1 MKTLTQLFSK
11 YVPGPEVKAF
21 FDEATEYC
29 VKKSNK
35 RNNAFEIEV
44 SLTRIVSRRV
54 LYEAEDKI
62 REAYNGEYYVRFV
75 PRYPRELFT
84 YDYIPQIILET
95 EKIGEITKGFFV
107 NCDYTLTNNSLSFSI
122 PFNSNGVDF
131 LTAGKVQRVIEEIIF
146 REFGIKM
153 RVTISEMED
162 YVPYFESDEHKRFIE
177 DLNEQCRASL
187 AEYDKML
194 ANRAAEQDNGAKKP
208 DSTADKDTAKAEEA
222 KDLKRIWSVYDED
235 CIAYID
241 NGKCKIG
248 SAVYDISAP
257 ELIWGDEFDLVPIS
271 ISSIRNHGA
280 TLCVIGTVSNTEH
293 DQAKFGDRKWY
304 FSFGLFDGNASLTV
318 KIESKEDEDCKEL
331 SGLVSPGMCI
341 AVYGTVKKDY
351 KSGDI
356 IVIPQAVSKIS
367 KEKRK
372 DKAEHKRV
380 ELHLHTNMSAMDAL
394 IPSDVA
400 VKTAAAWGHKAVAI
414 TDHGNVQGFPDAMIT
429 LDKMYNFTKRQEGEE
444 RFKVIYG
451 LEAYF
456 VNDSVSPLY
465 GKYNGA
471 VDDNLVIFDL
481 ETTGL
486 SNATCE
492 IIEFGA
498 VKVKNGEIVDRF
510 SSFVKPD
517 SLISEEITNLTSI
530 TNDDVKNARKIN
542 EVLPEF
548 LAFSEGALLIAHN
561 ADFDVGFV
569 RAAAN
574 KLGIKFDSPYLDTV
588 GLSRFLNSDLKSH
601 KLDVLAKYYDLGHF
615 NHHRAVD
622 DAEMLTMIYFA
633 MVKKMQQ
640 FDIFEFSHLVRDI
653 QINADPLKLETHHM
667 IILVKNLVGLKNL
680 YKLISKGFLEYYR
693 RYPRIP
699 KSQLDK
705 YREGLIIG
713 SACSAGELYSAI
725 LDNKSETEIEEIAS
739 YYDYLEVQ
747 PIGNDQYLVAE
758 GKLPDEEALRN
769 INRRIVA
776 LGEKLNKPVAATSD
790 AHFINPEDELYRRIL
805 LAGLKFKDADKPT
818 PIYMRTTD
826 EMLEEF
832 SYLGEE
838 KAFEIVVKNTNDIAD
853 MIEYIRPIPEGS
865 YPPHLEG
872 AEEELRDKCWT
883 RARSMYGENLPDLVK
898 NRLEVELNSIISN
911 GYAVLYV
918 IAERLVHYS
927 ESQGYLVG
935 SRGSVGSSFVATMA
949 GISEV
954 NPLPPHYYC
963 KKCQYNDFSNPQNAG
978 SGFDMP
984 SRTCPVC
991 GSPLEQDGQDI
1002 PFETF
1007 LGFKGDK
1014 SPDIDLN
1021 FSGEVQGKV
1030 HKFTEELF
1038 GAENVFKA
1046 GTIGTLADKTAFGF
1060 VMKYFEGKGQQV
1072 CRAEVDRIIN
1082 GCVGVKRTTGQ
1093 HPGGIIVVPRDREV
1107 YDFTPVQHPADDPKS
1122 DIVTTHFAFSY
1133 LHDTILKLD
1142 ELGHDIPTK
1151 YKYLEK
1157 YSGIMID
1164 QVAMNDRS
1172 IYELFEST
1180 EPLGIPQMDR
1190 SDRETKLLGL
1200 MVGTLG
1206 LPEFGTNFIQGVLVD
1221 AKPKNFADLMQISGL
1236 THGTDV
1242 WLGNAQDLIKDG
1254 ICDISK
1260 VIGTRD
1266 GIMLDLIR
1274 YGMENLTSFKI
1285 MESVRKGKGLT
1296 PEWEADMLAHNVPEW
1311 YIASCKKI
1319 KYMFPKAHA
1328 AAYVMSAIR
1337 LAWYKVHEPVAFYCA
1352 ILSVAPDGF
1361 DGTIVGQGRDYVYK
1375 KMHEIDK
1382 LGKEASPKD
1391 KETFGA
1397 LQFAHEAMLRGVRF
1411 LPVHLKYSHAREF
1424 LPENGCIRM
1433 PFIAL
1438 PGLGLNA
1445 ALNITAARDE
1455 DPFFSVEDLKL
1466 RGKANKGV
1474 IDTLRANGVLDGL
1487 SETDQISLFDII

>member
-1 MKTLTQLFSK
+1 MKTLRELFKQYTPSEEI
-11 YVPGPEVKAF
+11 GAF
-21 FDEATEYC
+21 FDSVKEYQ
-29 VKKSNK
+29 VRKSKK
-35 RNNAFEIEV
+35 RADFFEIDLPLDRTV
-44 SLTRIVSRRV
+44 SKTL
-54 LYEAEDKI
+54 LYEAEDDI
-62 REAYNGEYYVRFV
+62 RRAYDGKYLVRFV
-75 PRYPRELFT
+75 PKYPSKLFS
-84 YDYIPQIILET
+84 YDYIPQIIVET
-95 EKIGEITKGFFV
+95 EKIGEITKGFFIG
-107 NCDYTLTNNSLSFSI
+107 CDYTLKSDCLEFSI

-131 LTAGKVQRVIEEIIF
+131 LTAGKVQRIIEEIIYN
-146 REFGIKM
+146 EFSIKM
-153 RVTISEMED
+153 AVVIKEMDD
-162 YVPYFESDEHKRFIE
+162 YIPYFESEEHKQFIE
-177 DLNEQCRASL
+177 ELNNQCRESLKEYENHSRNEASGKN
-187 AEYDKML
+187 DKSESKSEKEEK
-194 ANRAAEQDNGAKKP
+194 AAPEIQL
-208 DSTADKDTAKAEEA
+208 S
-222 KDLKRIWSVYDED
+222 RIWSAYDED
-235 CIAYID
+235 CMAIVEDGI
-241 NGKCKIG
+241 CTIG
-248 SAVYDISAP
+248 RSVFDISCP
-257 ELIWGDEFDLVPIS
+257 ELKWGDEEFAVNPVS
-271 ISSIRNHGA
+271 ISTIRHPGGEV
-280 TLCVIGTVSNTEH
+280 CVIGTVSGCILE
-293 DQAKFGDRKWY
+293 QAKFGNRKWY
-304 FSFGLFDGNASLTV
+304 FAFGIFDGNASIHV
-318 KIESKEDEDCKEL
+318 KIEGDDEEECK
-331 SGLVSPGMCI
+331 GLADAVSNGMCI
-341 AVYGTVKKDY
+341 AVCGTVKKDY
-351 KSGDI
+351 KSGDLL
-356 IVIPQAVSKIS
+356 IVPDAVSSIS
-367 KEKRK
+367 KQKRK
-372 DKAEHKRV
+372 DTAPQKRV

-400 VKTAAAWGHKAVAI
+400 VKTAAGWGHKAVAI
-414 TDHGNVQGFPDAMIT
+414 TDHGNAQGFPEAMIA
-429 LDKMYNFTKRQEGEE
+429 LDKMYNFTKPEEGEE

-456 VNDSVSPLY
+456 VNDSASPLY
-465 GKYNGA
+465 GKYNGR

-486 SNATCE
+486 SSATCE
-492 IIEFGA
+492 IIEIGA
-498 VKVKNGEIVDRF
+498 VKVANGEIVDRY
-510 SSFVKPD
+510 STFVKPE
-517 SLISEEITNLTSI
+517 SKISEEITKLTSI
-530 TNDDVKNARKIN
+530 TNDDVSDARKID

-548 LAFSEGALLIAHN
+548 LEFCGKALLVAHN

-588 GLSRFLNSDLKSH
+588 GLSRFLNTDLKSH
-601 KLDVLAKYYDLGHF
+601 KLDVLAKYFNLGGF

-622 DAEMLTMIYFA
+622 DAEMLTMIYFS

-640 FDIFEFSHLVRDI
+640 FDIQEFAALIKDI
-653 QINADPLKLETHHM
+653 QINADPLKLKTYHM

-680 YKLISKGFLEYYR
+680 YRLISMGYLNYYHR
-693 RYPRIP
+693 SPRIP

-725 LDNKSETEIEEIAS
+725 LDNRSETEIEEIAS

-747 PIGNDQYLVAE
+747 PIGNDKYLIADGEVA
-758 GKLPDEEALRN
+758 DEEALRN
-769 INRRIVA
+769 INRRIVS
-776 LGEKLNKPVAATSD
+776 LGDKLGKPVVATSD

-832 SYLGEE
+832 AYLGEE
-838 KAFEIVVKNTNDIAD
+838 KAFEIVVKNSNDIAD
-853 MIEYIRPIPEGS
+853 SIEQIRPIPAGS

-872 AEEELRDKCWT
+872 AEEELREKCWT
-883 RARSMYGENLPDLVK
+883 RARSMYSENLPDLVK
-898 NRLEVELNSIISN
+898 NRLEIELNSIISN

-963 KKCQYNDFSNPQNAG
+963 KKCQYNDFSNPTGAG

-984 SRTCPVC
+984 SKNCPVC
-991 GSPLEQDGQDI
+991 GTPLEQDGQDI

-1060 VMKYFEGKGQQV
+1060 VMKYFEGKGQQL

-1093 HPGGIIVVPRDREV
+1093 HPGGIIVVPRDRDV

-1180 EPLGIPQMDR
+1180 EPLGIPQKERDKH
-1190 SDRETKLLGL
+1190 ETKMLGL

-1274 YGMENLTSFKI
+1274 YGMENLTAFKI

-1361 DGTIVGQGRDYVYK
+1361 DGTIVAQGRDAVYR
-1375 KMHEIDK
+1375 KMLEIDK
-1382 LGKEASPKD
+1382 MGKEATAKD
-1391 KETFGA
+1391 KDTFGA

-1411 LPVHLKYSHAREF
+1411 LPVSLKYSDAREF
-1424 LPENGCIRM
+1424 LPENGNIRM
-1433 PFIAL
+1433 PMIAL

-1445 ALNITAARDE
+1445 ALSITAARDE
-1455 DPFFSVEDLKL
+1455 EPFFSVEDLKL

>member
-1 MKTLTQLFSK
+1 MMMKTLRELFK
-11 YVPGPEVKAF
+11 LYDPDTEIGEF
-21 FDEATEYC
+21 FDSVKEYQ
-29 VKKSNK
+29 VRKLKK
-35 RNNAFEIEV
+35 RNDIYEIDIPLDNIV
-44 SLTRIVSRRV
+44 NKSL
-54 LYEAEDKI
+54 LYEAEEEI
-62 REAYNGEYYVRFV
+62 RKAYDGKYYVRFV
-75 PRYPRELFT
+75 PKYNPSLFS
-84 YDYIPQIILET
+84 YDYIQQIIIET
-95 EKIGEITKGFFV
+95 EKIGEITKGFFIG
-107 NCDYTLTNNSLSFSI
+107 CDYTLTRDTLTFSI
-122 PFNSNGVDF
+122 PFNANGIDF
-131 LTAGKVQRVIEEIIF
+131 LTAGKVQRIIEDIIF
-146 REFGIKM
+146 GEFAIKLK
-153 RVTISEMED
+153 VVIKEMDD
-162 YVPYFESDEHKRFIE
+162 YIPYFETEEHKQFIE
-177 DLNEQCRASL
+177 DLNNACRASL
-187 AEYDKML
+187 KEYETASMRSDT
-194 ANRAAEQDNGAKKP
+194 ASKP
-208 DSTADKDTAKAEEA
+208 DKAEIADKADDKPELN
-222 KDLKRIWSVYDED
+222 LKRIWSAYDED
-235 CIAYID
+235 CMAIIED
-241 NGKCKIG
+241 GICTIG
-248 SAVYDISAP
+248 NAVYDISSP
-257 ELIWGDEFDLVPIS
+257 EIKWGEPFAVTPIS
-271 ISSIRNHGA
+271 ISAIRSPGGEV
-280 TLCVIGTVSNTEH
+280 CVIGTVSGCNLE
-293 DQAKFGDRKWY
+293 QARFGNRKW
-304 FSFGLFDGNASLTV
+304 FFAFGVFDGNASVTV
-318 KIESKEDEDCKEL
+318 KIEGDSEEECKEL
-331 SGLVSPGMCI
+331 AGVVSNGMCI
-341 AVYGTVKKDY
+341 AVYGTVKKEY
-351 KSGDI
+351 KSGDMI
-356 IVIPQAVSKIS
+356 IVPDAVSIIS
-367 KEKRK
+367 KEKRR
-372 DKAEHKRV
+372 DKAPEKRV

-400 VKTAAAWGHKAVAI
+400 VKTAASWGHKAIAI
-414 TDHGNVQGFPDAMIT
+414 TDHGNVQGFPEAMIA
-429 LDKMYNFTKRQEGEE
+429 LDKMYGFKDPEEGEE

-451 LEAYF
+451 MEAYF
-456 VNDSVSPLY
+456 VNDSASPLY
-465 GKYNGA
+465 GKYNGKI
-471 VDDNLVIFDL
+471 DDNLVIFDL

-486 SNATCE
+486 SSTTCE

-498 VKVKNGEIVDRF
+498 VKVMNGEIVDRF

-517 SLISEEITNLTSI
+517 HEISEEITKLTSI

-542 EVLPEF
+542 DILPEF
-548 LAFSEGALLIAHN
+548 LEFCGNCLLIAHN

-569 RAAAN
+569 RAAAK
-574 KLGIKFDSPYLDTV
+574 KLDIPFNSPYLDTV
-588 GLSRFLNSDLKSH
+588 GLSRFLNTDLKSH
-601 KLDVLAKYYDLGHF
+601 KLDVLAKYYGLGDF

-622 DAEMLTMIYFA
+622 DTEMLTQIYFN
-633 MVKKMQQ
+633 MVKKLELS
-640 FDIFEFSHLVRDI
+640 DIRNFSALVNEI
-653 QINADPLKLETHHM
+653 QANADPLKLKTYHM

-680 YKLISKGFLEYYR
+680 YKLVSLGYLNYYHR
-693 RYPRIP
+693 SPRIP
-699 KSQLDK
+699 KSELDK
-705 YREGLIIG
+705 HREGLIIG

-725 LDNKSETEIEEIAS
+725 LDNKGDSEIEEIAS

-747 PIGNDQYLVAE
+747 PIGNDGYLVKE
-758 GKLPDEEALRN
+758 GELPDDEALRD

-776 LGEKLNKPVAATSD
+776 LGDKLGKPVVATSD
-790 AHFINPEDELYRRIL
+790 AHFIDPDDELYRRIL

-832 SYLGEE
+832 AYLGEE
-838 KAFEIVVKNTNDIAD
+838 KAYEIVVKNTNDIAD
-853 MIEYIRPIPEGS
+853 SIESIRPIPKGN

-872 AEEELRDKCWT
+872 AEEELREKCWK

-898 NRLEVELNSIISN
+898 NRLEIELNSIISN

-918 IAERLVHYS
+918 IAERLVMYS

-963 KKCQYNDFSNPQNAG
+963 KNCQYNDFSNLDGAG

-984 SRTCPVC
+984 SRNCPVC
-991 GSPLEQDGQDI
+991 GTPLEQDGQDI

-1060 VMKYFEGKGQQV
+1060 VMKYFEGKGQQL
-1072 CRAEVDRIIN
+1072 CRAEVDRIIS

-1093 HPGGIIVVPRDREV
+1093 HPGGIIVVPRDRDV
-1107 YDFTPVQHPADDPKS
+1107 YEFTPVQHPADDPRS

-1157 YSGIMID
+1157 YSGITID
-1164 QVAMNDRS
+1164 KVAMNDRS

-1180 EPLGIPQMDR
+1180 EPLGIPQH
-1190 SDRETKLLGL
+1190 DREKHETKMLGL

-1274 YGMENLTSFKI
+1274 YGMENLTAFKI

-1296 PEWEADMLAHNVPEW
+1296 PEWEADMLDHGVPSW
-1311 YIASCKKI
+1311 YITSCKKI

-1361 DGTIVGQGRDYVYK
+1361 DGSIVSQGRDAVYR
-1375 KMHEIDK
+1375 KMQEIDK
-1382 LGKEASPKD
+1382 LGKEATAKD
-1391 KETFGA
+1391 KDTFGA

-1411 LPVHLKYSHAREF
+1411 LPVNLKYSHAKEF
-1424 LPENGCIRM
+1424 LPENGSIRM
-1433 PFIAL
+1433 PLTAL
-1438 PGLGLNA
+1438 PGLGLSA

-1455 DPFFSVEDLKL
+1455 DMFFSIEDLQL

-1474 IDTLRANGVLDGL
+1474 IDTLRANGILDGL

>member
-1 MKTLTQLFSK
+1 MKTLRQLFKLYTPSEEI
-11 YVPGPEVKAF
+11 GDL
-21 FDEATEYC
+21 FDSVGEYQ
-29 VKKSNK
+29 VRKLKK
-35 RNNAFEIEV
+35 RNDIFEIDIPLKKTV
-44 SLTRIVSRRV
+44 SKTI
-54 LYEAEDKI
+54 LYEAEEEI
-62 REAYNGEYYVRFV
+62 RKAYDGKYFVRFV
-75 PRYPRELFT
+75 PKYDKSLFS
-84 YDYIPQIILET
+84 YDYIQQIIIET
-95 EKIGEITKGFFV
+95 ERIGEITKGFFIG
-107 NCDYTLTNNSLSFSI
+107 CDYTLTSDTLTFSI

-131 LTAGKVQRVIEEIIF
+131 LTAGKVQRVIEDII
-146 REFGIKM
+146 RDEFSISLKVIIK
-153 RVTISEMED
+153 EMED
-162 YVPYFESDEHKRFIE
+162 YIPYFESDEHKQFLE
-177 DLNEQCRASL
+177 DLNNACRESLKEYENASNRPRE
-187 AEYDKML
+187 AAKADQSQDKDQK
-194 ANRAAEQDNGAKKP
+194 NAKDKP
-208 DSTADKDTAKAEEA
+208 DLE
-222 KDLKRIWSVYDED
+222 LKRIWSAYDED
-235 CIAYID
+235 CMAIVED
-241 NGKCKIG
+241 GTCTIG
-248 SAVYDISAP
+248 RAIFDISSP
-257 ELIWGDEFDLVPIS
+257 EYKWGEFFPINPVS
-271 ISSIRNHGA
+271 ISTIRIPGGDICA
-280 TLCVIGTVSNTEH
+280 VGTVSGSILE
-293 DQAKFGDRKWY
+293 QAKFGNKKWY
-304 FSFGLFDGNASLTV
+304 FAFGLFDGNASITV
-318 KIESKEDEDCKEL
+318 KLEGDSEEECKEL
-331 SGLVSPGMCI
+331 SGVISNGMCI
-341 AVYGTVKKDY
+341 AVSGIVKKEY
-351 KSGDI
+351 KTNDLYI
-356 IVIPQAVSKIS
+356 IPDAIAEIK

-372 DKAEHKRV
+372 AFAPQKRV

-400 VKTAAAWGHKAVAI
+400 VKTAASWGHKAVAI
-414 TDHGNVQGFPDAMIT
+414 TDHGNAQGFPEAMIA
-429 LDKMYNFTKRQEGEE
+429 LDKMYNFTKPEEGEE

-456 VNDSVSPLY
+456 VNDSASPLY
-465 GKYNGA
+465 GKYNGLI
-471 VDDNLVIFDL
+471 DDNLVIFDL

-486 SNATCE
+486 SSLTCE

-498 VKVKNGEIVDRF
+498 VKVMNGEIVDRF

-517 SLISEEITNLTSI
+517 NPISAEITELTSI
-530 TNDDVKNARKIN
+530 TNDDVKDARKIN
-542 EVLPEF
+542 EILPEF
-548 LAFSEGALLIAHN
+548 LEFCGKSLLIAHN

-569 RAAAN
+569 RAAAK
-574 KLGIKFDSPYLDTV
+574 KLGIPFDSPYLDTV
-588 GLSRFLNSDLKSH
+588 GLSRYLNTDLKSH

-622 DAEMLTMIYFA
+622 DAEMLTQIYFS
-633 MVKKMQQ
+633 MVKKMQL
-640 FDIFEFSHLVRDI
+640 FDIKEFSTLVNNI
-653 QINADPLKLETHHM
+653 QVNADPLKLKTYHM

-680 YKLISKGFLEYYR
+680 YRLISMGYLNYYHR
-693 RYPRIP
+693 SPRLP
-699 KSQLDK
+699 KSELDK

-725 LDNKSETEIEEIAS
+725 LDNKGDAEIEEIAS

-747 PIGNDQYLVAE
+747 PIGNDMYLVKDGE
-758 GKLPDEEALRN
+758 LPNEEALRD

-776 LGEKLNKPVAATSD
+776 LGEKLGKPVVATSD

-853 MIEYIRPIPEGS
+853 SIEPIRPIPLGS

-883 RARSMYGENLPDLVK
+883 RAKSMYGENLPDLVK
-898 NRLEVELNSIISN
+898 KRLEVELNSIISN

-963 KKCQYNDFSNPQNAG
+963 KKCQYNDFSNPTQAG

-984 SRTCPVC
+984 SRNCPVC
-991 GSPLEQDGQDI
+991 GAQLEQDGQDI

-1060 VMKYFEGKGQQV
+1060 VMKYFEGKGQQL
-1072 CRAEVDRIIN
+1072 CRAEVDRIIT

-1093 HPGGIIVVPRDREV
+1093 HPGGIIVVPRDRDV

-1172 IYELFEST
+1172 IYALFEST
-1180 EPLGIPQMDR
+1180 EPLGIPQKERDKH
-1190 SDRETKLLGL
+1190 ETKMLGL

-1274 YGMENLTSFKI
+1274 YGMENLTAFKI

-1337 LAWYKVHEPVAFYCA
+1337 LAWYKVHQPVAFYCA

-1361 DGTIVGQGRDYVYK
+1361 DGSIVAQGREAVYR
-1375 KMHEIDK
+1375 KMQEIDK
-1382 LGKEASPKD
+1382 MGKEATQKD
-1391 KETFGA
+1391 KDTFGA
-1397 LQFAHEAMLRGVRF
+1397 LQFAHEAMLRGIRF
-1411 LPVHLKYSHAREF
+1411 LPVNLKYSHAKEF
-1424 LPENGCIRM
+1424 LPENGNIRM
-1433 PFIAL
+1433 PLIAL
-1438 PGLGLNA
+1438 PGLGLSA

-1455 DPFFSVEDLKL
+1455 EPFFSIEDLKL

-1474 IDTLRANGVLDGL
+1474 IDTLRANGILDGL

>member
-1 MKTLTQLFSK
+1 MKTLRELFKLYIPNNEIAELFDS
-11 YVPGPEVKAF
+11 VKS
-21 FDEATEYC
+21 YQ
-29 VKKSNK
+29 VRKLK
-35 RNNAFEIEV
+35 RRNDIFEIDINLNKLV
-44 SLTRIVSRRV
+44 PRV
-54 LYEAEDKI
+54 LLYEAENGI
-62 REAYNGEYYVRFV
+62 RNAYDGKYFVKFV
-75 PRYPRELFT
+75 PRYDKSLFS
-84 YDYIPQIILET
+84 YDYIQQIIIEA
-95 EKIGEITKGFFV
+95 ERVGEVTKGFFV
-107 NCDYTLTNNSLSFSI
+107 GCDYTLTSNTLTFSI
-122 PFNSNGVDF
+122 PFNSNGINF
-131 LTAGKVQRVIEEIIF
+131 LTTAKVQKVIEDIVNK
-146 REFGIKM
+146 EFSISLNVVIK
-153 RVTISEMED
+153 EMDD
-162 YVPYFESDEHKRFIE
+162 YVPYFESEEHKQFIE
-177 DLNEQCRASL
+177 DLNNACRESL
-187 AEYDKML
+187 KQYDSKP
-194 ANRAAEQDNGAKKP
+194 RESDKKENNDVSESKTTN
-208 DSTADKDTAKAEEA
+208 DSLNLN
-222 KDLKRIWSVYDED
+222 LKRIWSAYDED
-235 CIAYID
+235 CIALIED
-241 NGKCKIG
+241 GCCSIG
-248 SAVYDISAP
+248 RAIFDISSP
-257 ELIWGDEFDLVPIS
+257 QLLWGEDFTIVPIS
-271 ISSIRNHGA
+271 ISNIRTPGGEV
-280 TLCVIGTVSNTEH
+280 CVIGNVSGCNIE
-293 DQAKFGDRKWY
+293 QARFGNKKW
-304 FSFGLFDGNASLTV
+304 FFIFNLFDGNASISIKL
-318 KIESKEDEDCKEL
+318 EGDDEDECRSL
-331 SGLVSPGMCI
+331 ANVISNGMCV
-341 AVYGTVKKDY
+341 AVDGIVKKEF
-351 KSGDI
+351 KTGDLY
-356 IVIPQAVSKIS
+356 VIPEAVSEIKRIA
-367 KEKRK
+367 RK
-372 DKAEHKRV
+372 DNATQKRV

-400 VKTAAAWGHKAVAI
+400 VKTAASWGHKAIAI
-414 TDHGNVQGFPDAMIT
+414 TDHGNVQGFPEAMIA
-429 LDKMYNFTKRQEGEE
+429 LDKMYNFSKPQDGEE

-451 LEAYF
+451 MEAYF
-456 VNDSVSPLY
+456 VNDSISPLY
-465 GKYNGA
+465 GKYNGLI
-471 VDDNLVIFDL
+471 DDNLVIFDL

-486 SNATCE
+486 SSATCE
-492 IIEFGA
+492 IIEIGA

-510 SSFVKPD
+510 SCFVKPD
-517 SLISEEITNLTSI
+517 NPITDEITKLTSI
-530 TNDDVKNARKIN
+530 TNQDVENAHTIDK
-542 EVLPEF
+542 VLPEF
-548 LAFSEGALLIAHN
+548 LAFCGECLLVAHN

-569 RAAAN
+569 RAAAK
-574 KLGIKFDSPYLDTV
+574 KLGLYFDSPYLDTV
-588 GLSRFLNSDLKSH
+588 GLSRYLNTDLKSH
-601 KLDVLAKYYDLGHF
+601 KLDVVAKYYNLGSFH
-615 NHHRAVD
+615 HHRAVD
-622 DAEMLTMIYFA
+622 DAEILAQIYFA
-633 MVKKMQQ
+633 MVKKMQL
-640 FDIFEFSHLVRDI
+640 FDIEEFKTLVNNI
-653 QINADPLKLETHHM
+653 QVNADPLKLKTYHM

-680 YKLISKGFLEYYR
+680 YRLISMGYLDYYHR
-693 RYPRIP
+693 TPRLP
-699 KSQLDK
+699 KSELDK

-725 LDNKSETEIEEIAS
+725 LDNRSDSEIEEIAS

-747 PIGNDQYLVAE
+747 PIGNDMYLVKE
-758 GKLPDEEALRN
+758 GELPNEEALRD
-769 INRRIVA
+769 INRRIVE
-776 LGEKLNKPVAATSD
+776 LGDKLGKPVVATSD
-790 AHFINPEDELYRRIL
+790 AHFINPDDELYRRIL

-818 PIYMRTTD
+818 PIYLRTTD

-853 MIEYIRPIPEGS
+853 SIEHIRPIPAGS
-865 YPPHLEG
+865 YPPHLDG
-872 AEEELRDKCWT
+872 AEEELREKCWT
-883 RARSMYGENLPDLVK
+883 RAKSMYGENLPDLVK
-898 NRLEVELNSIISN
+898 NRLEIELNSIISN

-963 KKCQYNDFSNPQNAG
+963 KKCQYNDFSNPTQAG
-978 SGFDMP
+978 SGFDME
-984 SRTCPVC
+984 SRVCPVC
-991 GSPLEQDGQDI
+991 GTPLEQDGQDI

-1060 VMKYFEGKGQQV
+1060 VMKYFEGKGQQL
-1072 CRAEVDRIIN
+1072 CRAEIDRIIT

-1093 HPGGIIVVPRDREV
+1093 HPGGIIVVPRDRDV

-1172 IYELFEST
+1172 IYSLFEST
-1180 EPLGIPQMDR
+1180 EPLGIPQKDR
-1190 SDRETKLLGL
+1190 DKHETKMLGL

-1274 YGMENLTSFKI
+1274 YGMENLTAFKI

-1296 PEWEADMLAHNVPEW
+1296 PEWEADMRAHDVPDW

-1337 LAWYKVHEPVAFYCA
+1337 LAWYKVHQPVAFYCA

-1361 DGTIVGQGRDYVYK
+1361 DGSVVAQGRDAVYRR
-1375 KMHEIDK
+1375 MQEIDK
-1382 LGKEASPKD
+1382 MGKEATQKD
-1391 KETFGA
+1391 KDTFGA
-1397 LQFAHEAMLRGVRF
+1397 LQFAHEAMLRGIRF
-1411 LPVHLKYSHAREF
+1411 LPVNLKYSHANEF
-1424 LPENGCIRM
+1424 LPENGNIRM
-1433 PFIAL
+1433 PLIAL
-1438 PGLGLNA
+1438 PGLGLSA
-1445 ALNITAARDE
+1445 AQNITAARDE
-1455 DPFFSVEDLKL
+1455 EPFFSVEDLKL

-1474 IDTLRANGVLDGL
+1474 IDTLRSNGILDGL
-1487 SETDQISLFDII
+1487 SETDQISLFDLI

>member
-1 MKTLTQLFSK
+1 MKTLRQLFSK
-11 YVPGPEVKAF
+11 YNASEEIGAF
-21 FDEATEYC
+21 FDSVSAYQ
-29 VKKSNK
+29 VRKSNS
-35 RNNAFEIEV
+35 RQGVFEIDIELENTV
-44 SLTRIVSRRV
+44 SKPLI
-54 LYEAEDKI
+54 YEAEEEIKK
-62 REAYNGEYYVRFV
+62 AYDGQYLVRFV
-75 PRYPRELFT
+75 PKYDKSLFT
-84 YDYIPQIILET
+84 YDYINQIIIET
-95 EKIGEITKGFFV
+95 ERIGEITKGFFTE
-107 NCDYTLTNNSLSFSI
+107 CDYTLSSDTLTFSI
-122 PFNSNGVDF
+122 PFNSNGIDF
-131 LTAGKVQRVIEEIIF
+131 LTAGRVQKVISDIIF
-146 REFGIKM
+146 AEFGIRYNVVIK
-153 RVTISEMED
+153 EMED
-162 YVPYFESDEHKRFIE
+162 YVPYFESDEHKQFIE
-177 DLNEQCRASL
+177 QLNNQCRESMKAYENAERNSTSQSKSTEEDKAS
-187 AEYDKML
+187 
-194 ANRAAEQDNGAKKP
+194 AKENTKP
-208 DSTADKDTAKAEEA
+208 EL
-222 KDLKRIWSVYDED
+222 DLKRIWSAYDED
-235 CIAYID
+235 CMAIVEDGI
-241 NGKCKIG
+241 CTIG
-248 SAVYDISAP
+248 NAKFDISSP
-257 ELIWGDEFDLVPIS
+257 EYKWGDIFQINPVS
-271 ISSIRNHGA
+271 ISTIRAAGGKV
-280 TLCVIGTVSNTEH
+280 CVLGTV
-293 DQAKFGDRKWY
+293 FGRNLEQGRFGNKKWFFTFNIY
-304 FSFGLFDGNASLTV
+304 DGNASISV
-318 KIESKEDEDCKEL
+318 KYEQPTEEDCKEL
-331 SGLVSPGMCI
+331 ADLISDGLCI
-341 AVYGTVKKDY
+341 SLVGSVIKEYNTQDM
-351 KSGDI
+351 I
-356 IVIPQAVSKIS
+356 IVPEAFAVIS

-372 DKAEHKRV
+372 DMAPQKRV

-394 IPSDVA
+394 TPSDVA
-400 VKTAAAWGHKAVAI
+400 VKTAAGWGHKAIAI
-414 TDHGNVQGFPDAMIT
+414 TDHGNVQGFPEAMIA
-429 LDKMYNFTKRQEGEE
+429 LDKMYNYTKPEEGEE

-451 LEAYF
+451 MEAYF
-456 VNDSVSPLY
+456 VNDSASPLY

-471 VDDNLVIFDL
+471 IDDNLVIFDL

-486 SNATCE
+486 SSLSCE

-498 VKVKNGEIVDRF
+498 IKVAKGEIIDRF
-510 SSFVKPD
+510 SSFVKPTVA
-517 SLISEEITNLTSI
+517 ISEEITNLTSI
-530 TNDDVKNARKIN
+530 TNDDVADAPSIE
-542 EVLPEF
+542 EVLPKFLEF
-548 LAFSEGALLIAHN
+548 SKGALLVAHN

-569 RAAAN
+569 RAAAK
-574 KLGIKFDSPYLDTV
+574 KLDIPFNAPYLDTV
-588 GLSRFLNSDLKSH
+588 GLSRFLNTDLKSH
-601 KLDVLAKYYDLGHF
+601 KLDVVANYFGLGNF

-622 DAEMLTMIYFA
+622 DAEMLTQIYFA

-640 FDIFEFSHLVRDI
+640 FDISDFASLVKDI
-653 QINADPLKLETHHM
+653 QLNADPLKLKSYHL

-680 YKLISKGFLEYYR
+680 YRLVSMGYLNYY
-693 RYPRIP
+693 YKSPRIP
-699 KSQLDK
+699 KSELDK

-713 SACSAGELYSAI
+713 SACSAGELFSAI
-725 LDNKSETEIEEIAS
+725 LDNRGESEIEEIAS

-747 PIGNDQYLVAE
+747 PLGNDKYLVDDGE
-758 GKLPDEEALRN
+758 LPNIEALKD
-769 INRRIVA
+769 INRRIIA
-776 LGEKLNKPVAATSD
+776 LGDKLGKPVVATSD

-818 PIYMRTTD
+818 PIYLRTTD

-853 MIEYIRPIPEGS
+853 LIEPIRPIPLGS

-872 AEEELRDKCWT
+872 AEEELREKCWT
-883 RARSMYGENLPDLVK
+883 RARSMYSDNLPDLVK
-898 NRLEVELNSIISN
+898 NRLEIELNSIISN

-918 IAERLVHYS
+918 IAERLVKYS

-963 KKCQYNDFSNPQNAG
+963 KKCKYNDFSNPTGAG

-984 SRTCPVC
+984 AKNCPIC
-991 GSPLEQDGQDI
+991 GTPLEQDGQDI

-1038 GAENVFKA
+1038 GEENVFKA

-1060 VMKYFEGKGQQV
+1060 VMKYFEGKGQKL

-1093 HPGGIIVVPRDREV
+1093 HPGGIIVVPRDRDV
-1107 YDFTPVQHPADDPKS
+1107 YEFTPIQHPADDPKS

-1172 IYELFEST
+1172 IYALFEST
-1180 EPLGIPQMDR
+1180 EPLGIPQF
-1190 SDRETKLLGL
+1190 DREKHETKMMGL

-1254 ICDISK
+1254 VCDISK

-1274 YGMENLTSFKI
+1274 YGMENLTAFKI

-1296 PEWEADMLAHNVPEW
+1296 PEWEEDMLAHNVPEW

-1337 LAWYKVHEPVAFYCA
+1337 LAWYKVHQPVAFYCA

-1361 DGTIVGQGRDYVYK
+1361 DGSIVAGGRDAVYR
-1375 KMHEIDK
+1375 KMQEIDK
-1382 LGKEASPKD
+1382 MGKEATQKD
-1391 KETFGA
+1391 KDTFSA
-1397 LQFAHEAMLRGVRF
+1397 LQFAHEAMLRGIRF
-1411 LPVHLKYSHAREF
+1411 LPVHLKYSHAKEF
-1424 LPENGCIRM
+1424 LPENGNIRM
-1433 PFIAL
+1433 PMIAL
-1438 PGLGLNA
+1438 PGLGLSA

-1455 DPFFSVEDLKL
+1455 EPFFSVEDLKL

-1474 IDTLRANGVLDGL
+1474 IDTLRANGILDGL